1 MGVGMHAPLMSELV
15 IDAVFR
21 HLKQILHVRLIDRM
35 EPDDRTCFICLEQYL
50 SGDSPEFPIVLRCGH
65 TIGAQCFWTW
75 FAPWT
80 RQHHGSCPI
89 CRANIVRDWEL
100 VPGKVLYDRSPTRV
114 CESHKSRHAS
124 TIPQM
129 RQALEVRSSQP
140 TIEKPE
146 VHRLLDP
153 KAYDPI
159 YRATEVIMVST
170 PAFPYIPYQ
179 QPNDR
184 QMRCI
189 QMTSIQYENIPFK
202 PLQKPKSRAASIL
215 ASFPE
220 LEDLHIIQEPYTV
233 VRRSAPRRH
242 EVVQIRTED
251 GALPS
256 ASSTWRSI
264 PSTPSHREISREPV
278 CSTSGVSVNT
288 QQVSVPRAR
297 PMNPS
302 DIAQTEAQ
310 MMYNEYQTRSG
321 HQPSRIGAAT
331 NSPYTPSA
339 LGASLMSKLCEA
351 LIRHIERLD
360 VGRGL
365 RRKYWVD
372 VAARIL
378 NLVPLALFEEAIQ
391 RRDPDTL
398 LLARLVPQEY
408 NALLVYL
415 SSGTLRVEEA
425 PENWE
430 AQKAGWLMRIDMNE

>member
-1 MGVGMHAPLMSELV
+1 MHAPLMSELV

-21 HLKQILHVRLIDRM
+21 HMKQILHVGLVDRM
-35 EPDDRTCFICLEQYL
+35 EPDNRTCFICLEQYL
-50 SGDSPEFPIVLRCGH
+50 SGDSPEFPITLRCGH

-89 CRANIVRDWEL
+89 CRANIVREWEL
-100 VPGKVLYDRSPTRV
+100 VPGKVLYGESPTRV
-114 CESHKSRHAS
+114 CESHDSRHAS
-124 TIPQM
+124 TVPQM

-140 TIEKPE
+140 KIEKPE

-159 YRATEVIMVST
+159 HRATEAITVST

-189 QMTSIQYENIPFK
+189 QMTSIQYENRPFE

-220 LEDLHIIQEPYTV
+220 LEDLHIIQEPYRV

-242 EVVQIRTED
+242 EVVQIRAED

-256 ASSTWRSI
+256 ASSTRRSI
-264 PSTPSHREISREPV
+264 PSTPSHREISREPGRFMR
-278 CSTSGVSVNT
+278 GVPVNT
-288 QQVSVPRAR
+288 QQVSVPRLR
-297 PMNPS
+297 PMDPS
-302 DIAQTEAQ
+302 GIVQAEAQT
-310 MMYNEYQTRSG
+310 MYNEYQTRLR
-321 HQPSRIGAAT
+321 HQTSRIRAAMNGPNT
-331 NSPYTPSA
+331 FSA
-339 LGASLMSKLCEA
+339 QGASLMSKLCEA

-372 VAARIL
+372 VAVRIL
-378 NLVPLALFEEAIQ
+378 NLVPLTLFSEAVQ

-415 SSGTLRVEEA
+415 SSGTFRDEEA
-425 PENWE
+425 PRFWE
-430 AQKAGWLMRIDMNE
+430 AQKAAWLRRIDIIE